1 MPKPDEVQRPLRA
14 SPVPPTVAGSG
25 KLAGLHRIW
34 RALFHSLDGIAAALR
49 HEAAFREE
57 AALAAILIPV
67 AFFAPVSG
75 VGKALMI
82 GIVLVVLI
90 VELLNSAL
98 EAAVDHASLESHP
111 LAKRAK
117 DMASAAVLI
126 ALVAVPIVWL
136 LVLLG

>member
-57 AALAAILIPV
+57 AALKLRMPPPTGVVNGPLIAIRNSLIAAS
-67 AFFAPVSG
+67 VSSG
-75 VGKALMI
+75 SQ
-82 GIVLVVLI
+82 
-90 VELLNSAL
+90 LLNF
-98 EAAVDHASLESHP
+98 
-111 LAKRAK
+111 
-117 DMASAAVLI
+117 
-126 ALVAVPIVWL
+126 
-136 LVLLG
+136 

>member
-1 MPKPDEVQRPLRA
+1 MGVELAAERRLTSVRPAQDHPPRPLAEPPLHRA
-14 SPVPPTVAGSG
+14 ARGRLPQQPLPGRGTVHADPVDPVAVPVPHHRHVAGT
-25 KLAGLHRIW
+25 A
-34 RALFHSLDGIAAALR
+34 
-49 HEAAFREE
+49 E
-57 AALAAILIPV
+57 P
-67 AFFAPVSG
+67 
-75 VGKALMI
+75 
-82 GIVLVVLI
+82 
-90 VELLNSAL
+90 